1 MTPSAVFG
9 SSAIGVAALVLAAPT
24 AVAAASAPP
33 VPKTC
38 PAASVVNAALGL
50 RDKAPV
56 VTTTAYARICTYKGT
71 GIVPTKITFQEDT
84 SQTFAAGEK
93 AAAALTPVLV
103 MKGLGKAAWGPKVG
117 GGLYVFVGTYSIKIL
132 APLVS
137 TAKLEVLARK
147 LL

>member
-9 SSAIGVAALVLAAPT
+9 SSAVGVAALVLAASP
-24 AVAAASAPP
+24 AAAASAPP
-33 VPKTC
+33 VPKSC
-38 PAASVVNAALGL
+38 PPASVVNTALAQH
-50 RDKAPV
+50 DKAPV
-56 VTTTAYARICTYKGT
+56 MTTTPYARICSYKGT
-71 GIVPTKITFQEDT
+71 GIIPTKITFQEDT
-84 SQTFAAGEK
+84 TATFAAGEK
-93 AAAALTPVLV
+93 AAAAFAPVLKV
-103 MKGLGKAAWGPKVG
+103 KGLGKSAWGPKVG

>member
-1 MTPSAVFG
+1 MTRSAVFG
-9 SSAIGVAALVLAAPT
+9 SSAIGVAALVLAASP
-24 AVAAASAPP
+24 AVMASSAPP

-38 PAASVVNAALGL
+38 PPASVLKAALGQQ
-50 RDKAPV
+50 DKAPV
-56 VTTTAYARICTYKGT
+56 MTTTPYARICTYKGT
-71 GIVPTKITFQEDT
+71 GIIPTKITFQEDT
-84 SQTFAAGEK
+84 TQTFAAGEK
-93 AAAALTPVLV
+93 AAAAFAPVLTV
-103 MKGLGKAAWGPKVG
+103 KGLGKAAWGPKVG